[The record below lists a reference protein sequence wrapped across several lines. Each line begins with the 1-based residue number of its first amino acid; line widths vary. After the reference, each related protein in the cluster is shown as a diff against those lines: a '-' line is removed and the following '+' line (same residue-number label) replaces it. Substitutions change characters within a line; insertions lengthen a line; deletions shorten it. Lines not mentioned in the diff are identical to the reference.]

1 MEKLYKQS
9 LIIKII
15 AVITMIIDHVGA
27 LFFPQILLLRI
38 IGRLSFPLFGWLVAE
53 GFDKTHDKKKY
64 LFRMFCF
71 FLISQIPYYLTFHDG
86 QLNIFLTLSVGL
98 STIWIL
104 TEKKLEL
111 FFKVLFT
118 ACLLFIAFILPINYG
133 LTGVISIIS
142 FYFLKNSP
150 WKLSITQI
158 IIWSV
163 YIGFSVLNGL
173 VDNNLIN
180 YKNEIIQLV
189 AVLAIPIIYLIK
201 KHVITTEY
209 FLISRTKKFLIQYGF
224 YMFYPVHLLL
234 LFVLTLLIQ

>member
-86 QLNIFLTLSVGL
+86 QLNIFLTLATGL

-118 ACLLFIAFILPINYG
+118 VCLLFIAFILPINYG
-133 LTGVISIIS
+133 LAGVISIIS

-158 IIWSV
+158 VIWSV
-163 YIGFSVLNGL
+163 YIGFSILNGMF
-173 VDNNLIN
+173 DNELIN
-180 YKNEIIQLV
+180 YKSEIIQLI
-189 AVLAIPIIYLIK
+189 AVLAVPAIYLVR
-201 KHVITTEY
+201 KHSTSTDF
-209 FLISRTKKFLIQYGF
+209 FLISRTKKYLVQYGF
-224 YMFYPVHLLL
+224 YVFYPAHLLIL
-234 LFVLTLLIQ
+234 CFIHLVK